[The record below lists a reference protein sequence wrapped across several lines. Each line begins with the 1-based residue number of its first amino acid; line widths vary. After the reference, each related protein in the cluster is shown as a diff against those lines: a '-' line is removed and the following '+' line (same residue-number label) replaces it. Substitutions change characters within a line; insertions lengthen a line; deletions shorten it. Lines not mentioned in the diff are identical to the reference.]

1 MVNFGLLLC
10 RIGLHKWGKAHG
22 FSQVS
27 SNVVEMKQRCR
38 RCGKVKRWIE
48 PYKKPKGRGR
58 WD

>member
-38 RCGKVKRWIE
+38 KVKRWIE
-48 PYKKPKGRGR
+48 PYKKPKSRGR
-58 WD
+58 